1 MSVVRESLVRTTHD
15 THYLSTSPIVMLLV
29 SEVLVRFFFFFFF
42 FQLLLLVLLSCRV
55 TVCKNFLHF

>member
-29 SEVLVRFFFFFFF
+29 SEVLVRFFFF
-42 FQLLLLVLLSCRV
+42 L
-55 TVCKNFLHF
+55 FLFSVVIACIVKLPCNRL

>member
-29 SEVLVRFFFFFFF
+29 SEVLVRFFFSFSFF
-42 FQLLLLVLLSCRV
+42 SCY
-55 TVCKNFLHF
+55 CLYC